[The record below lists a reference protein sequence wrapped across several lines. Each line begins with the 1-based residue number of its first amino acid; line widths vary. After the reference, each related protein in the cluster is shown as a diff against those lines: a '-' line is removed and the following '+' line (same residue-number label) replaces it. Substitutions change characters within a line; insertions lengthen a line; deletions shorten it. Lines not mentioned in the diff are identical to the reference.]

1 MKLCLKVENKS
12 MFQKKLQKILTPKF
26 SCLKSWKTWLF
37 GTWKSIFENFDDLLT
52 SRNFEGL
59 SDVERWWS
67 EINKWN
73 CVCRSEI
80 NQYYEKKLQ
89 KILNPQFSCLKS
101 LKTWLFGTWKSNS
114 EDFDDLWT
122 CMNFEGLSDVERWW
136 SEINKW
142 NCVWRSEINQCFEKK
157 SQKI

>member
-1 MKLCLKVENKS
+1 MWNFCRRSEKNQCFE
-12 MFQKKLQKILTPKF
+12 KKLQKILTPKF

-67 EINKWN
+67 EINKLN
-73 CVCRSEI
+73 YVCRSEI

-89 KILNPQFSCLKS
+89 KILTPKFSCLKS
-101 LKTWLFGTWKSNS
+101 WKTWLFGTWKSIFD
-114 EDFDDLWT
+114 DFDYLSL
-122 CMNFEGLSDVERWW
+122 CMNFECLRDVERW
-136 SEINKW
+136 
-142 NCVWRSEINQCFEKK
+142 
-157 SQKI
+157 